1 MNTVSLALK
10 LVFAVVIFELLIV
23 GGTVIKCF
31 DTDSCDENDSNNIT
45 LILNSKGPQW
55 YILYSIVQSDSLIN
69 ICSPPSY
76 VSFILC
82 SVKKILWVHWFS

>member
-31 DTDSCDENDSNNIT
+31 DTDSCDENDSNNFT
-45 LILNSKGPQW
+45 LLLYCFASKSFA
-55 YILYSIVQSDSLIN
+55 LYAAEKGSAA
-69 ICSPPSY
+69 
-76 VSFILC
+76 
-82 SVKKILWVHWFS
+82 KIKE

>member
-1 MNTVSLALK
+1 MNSVSLALK

-45 LILNSKGPQW
+45 LILNSIAAKSFALYAAEKG
-55 YILYSIVQSDSLIN
+55 S
-69 ICSPPSY
+69 
-76 VSFILC
+76 
-82 SVKKILWVHWFS
+82 SVKLNK

>member
-45 LILNSKGPQW
+45 LILNSIYFN
-55 YILYSIVQSDSLIN
+55 YISFLYTGKYEISF
-69 ICSPPSY
+69 CSWLLS
-76 VSFILC
+76 
-82 SVKKILWVHWFS
+82 

>member
-31 DTDSCDENDSNNIT
+31 DTDMCDENDSNNIT
-45 LILNSKGPQW
+45 LILNSIAAKSFALYAAEKG
-55 YILYSIVQSDSLIN
+55 SSA
-69 ICSPPSY
+69 
-76 VSFILC
+76 
-82 SVKKILWVHWFS
+82 KIEK